1 MARKQVKKPAKARK
15 SAVVRKKVTAKVQQ
29 SSQQPPQALLEDV
42 QKLFAKHDWSG
53 NLVGRSLAAT
63 GATTCPP
70 GTTPHEITYQLP
82 DGTWVTK
89 TVCLPNS
96 SMGAVSLPGEP
107 FHDDFSEL
115 CEAGGG
121 LAGDSGKED
130 SDEAPVAGDS
140 GKTDPD

>member
-1 MARKQVKKPAKARK
+1 MAKKQVRKQGKARTIAANAHW
-15 SAVVRKKVTAKVQQ
+15 SVQR
-29 SSQQPPQALLEDV
+29 PPKALLDEV
-42 QKLFAKHDWSG
+42 QRLFAKHDWSG
-53 NLVGRSLAAT
+53 NLVGRPLAAI
-63 GATTCPP
+63 GSTTCPP

-107 FHDDFSEL
+107 GVQDDFIEPCKAPSHGESEAEPL
-115 CEAGGG
+115 YEAG

-130 SDEAPVAGDS
+130 P
-140 GKTDPD
+140 